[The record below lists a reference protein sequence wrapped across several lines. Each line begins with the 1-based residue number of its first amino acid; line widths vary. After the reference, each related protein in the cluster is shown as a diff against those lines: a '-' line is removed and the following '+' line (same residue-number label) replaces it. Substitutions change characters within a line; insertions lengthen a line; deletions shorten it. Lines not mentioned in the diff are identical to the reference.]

1 MKQRS
6 KSFLVFFLILSM
18 VLQTIGASFVHAA
31 GEVKPNVKVTRFNIY
46 KHKHKE
52 GDSPLTKLYS
62 TDQFD
67 LELDWDATM
76 YGNNLKQGDYFEV
89 QLPTEM
95 QFPLSGSATQFDLVD
110 TKGTVVAK
118 GKINAVNGGGGKI
131 VVTFTKSVENLYNV
145 KGTMKLEASFVR
157 SKIKVDSDNTF
168 TISVHGKPIT
178 HKIHVDKP
186 GSVEGEDLAKYAY
199 DPDNAEQKVQWVVRI
214 NLSKNLNM
222 QHTFVSDELS
232 PAGAKYLDGTIIL
245 REVEFDNT
253 GTVKKIIKE
262 YSQAELNSMI
272 KFNGDKSSFTLNI
285 GSPGK
290 KSFQLRYQTTYPDDK
305 IVNKVILKGDGIHKE
320 YHGGFNSASSSGT
333 GEGNKGKVKIV
344 KVDAIDPNIKLP
356 QAKFEIR
363 VKDTDELIETMVTGD
378 NGEAISKTTLNPIKK
393 YVLKEISTPPGY
405 QVEST
410 SENLEFKPDLNK
422 LTTVAVKNKRI
433 LTNICGRKT
442 WVNDDGY
449 NVRPSQIT
457 IQLVADGKDVPGKTQ
472 IVKPD
477 QNGDWKYEFKDLP
490 KYRTDKRDANG
501 DDIPIVYTVKEVKV
515 PEGYTSEVSGMNVKN
530 TFTPKEYD
538 FKFRKT
544 DVAGK
549 ELAGAKIKLSSDDGR
564 ATIKENGVKVPS
576 VEWISDG
583 TAKQLTLEPGNYT
596 FVETA
601 APEGFSLATTIKF
614 TVNKDGSVSGTT
626 VKVDGSTTI
635 ISMVDDYKYHPVT
648 VSKVDLGGTELPG
661 AKITVKS
668 ADGTNLISDNGKSVN
683 SVSWESTNTAKELK
697 LRAGKY
703 VFHEEAAPE
712 GYLTVTDIEFEVDK
726 DGNVKVTKV
735 AEDDIVKSEGG
746 KITITDRK
754 EISIKTEA
762 KVNGEKEVKAKGQLT
777 LTDKVSYKNLI
788 VGKTYTVNLVWMDKE
803 TNQPFLAEGNPIKA
817 ETTFVAQQA
826 DGEVELNVTV
836 DSNYFT
842 KETKLVAFE
851 EMFQNGVKV
860 AAHEDINDVD
870 QSVVVR
876 ENFNPVK
883 VSKVDLGGTELA
895 GAKITVK
902 SADGTNLINDNG
914 TKVNTISW
922 ESTDTAKE
930 LNLLPGKYVF
940 HEEAAPEGYLTVTD
954 IEFEV
959 DKDGNVKV
967 TKVAED
973 DIVKSEGG
981 KVTITDR
988 KKPTVETEAKVN
1000 GEKEDAPTDKVV
1012 LTDVVKYKNL
1022 IVGKKYTA
1030 KLVWMD
1036 KETGKPFLVDGKEVT
1051 AEKEFVAEQENG
1063 EVELSVT
1070 VDAKHFEKDTQ
1081 LVAFEEVY
1089 KDNVLVAAHKDIN
1102 DENQTVKVKQP
1113 KPDLKTEAK
1122 VNGEKE
1128 VKAKDE
1134 LTLTDKV
1141 SYKNL
1146 VIGKEYTVKL
1156 VWMDKETGKPFLAD
1170 GKELTAEKTFVAEAS
1185 EGEIELSV
1193 NVDSK
1198 YFEKDTTLVAFE
1210 KLFENN
1216 VEIGAHEDINDVD
1229 QSVVVRENF
1238 NPVKVSKVDLGGTE
1252 LAGAKI
1258 TVKSADGTNL
1268 INDNGTKVNTISWES
1283 TDTAKE
1289 LNLLPGKYVFHEE
1302 AAPEGYLTVTDIEF
1316 EVDKDGNV
1324 KVTKVAEDDIVKS
1337 EGGKVTITDRKKPTV
1352 ETEAK
1357 VNGEKEDAPTDKVVL
1372 TDVVKYKNLIV
1383 GKTYKAKLVWMDK
1396 ETGKPFLVDGKEVTV
1411 EKEFVAEQ
1419 ENGEIELSV
1428 TVDAK
1433 HFEKD
1438 TQLVAFEEV
1447 YKDNVLVAAHKDIN
1461 DENQTVRVNQPK
1473 SKLKTE
1479 AKVNGK
1485 KEAVLEQSLTLTDYV
1500 HYTNLVVGKEYTVKL
1515 VWMDKATGKELLVN
1529 GKPLTVEKTFVTEK
1543 SNGTIELSTVVEA
1556 KYLTQGKLVAF
1567 ETMYEKGRE
1576 IASHR
1581 DINDADQTILLKK
1594 PRLPKTNIGSNLTA
1608 YVNMLL
1614 GSGALVALLD
1624 SKRRKRSK

>member
-1 MKQRS
+1 MPA
-6 KSFLVFFLILSM
+6 VLSSGKNKEEM
-18 VLQTIGASFVHAA
+18 ANATGKTSEKKVNKVEKNNNIDKMLNNEIFALSRNVRG
-31 GEVKPNVKVTRFNIY
+31 GELKANVSITRFNIY
-46 KHKHKE
+46 KFKHQL
-52 GDSPLTKLYS
+52 GDPPVTKLYS
-62 TDQFD
+62 ADQFD
-67 LELDWDATM
+67 LELDWDASS
-76 YGNNLKQGDYFEV
+76 YGNSIKENDYFEV
-89 QLPTEM
+89 QLPTQM

-110 TKGTVVAK
+110 TSGTVVAK

-131 VVTFTKSVENLYNV
+131 VVTFTKSVEGLYNV
-145 KGTMKLEASFVR
+145 KGTMKLEASFVS
-157 SKIKVDSDNTF
+157 SKIKTDANNTF
-168 TISVHGKPIT
+168 TITVNGKPIT
-178 HKIHVDKP
+178 HTIHIDKP
-186 GSVEGEDLAKYAY
+186 GTLDGETLAKYAY
-199 DPDNAEQKVQWVVRI
+199 DPDKAEQKVQWVVRI
-214 NLSKNLNM
+214 NLSKGLNL
-222 QHTFVSDELS
+222 QHTFISDELS
-232 PAGAKYLDGTIIL
+232 PAGAKYLDGTIVL
-245 REVEFDNT
+245 KEVEYDNIGKVT
-253 GTVKKIIKE
+253 KVIKE

-344 KVDAIDPNIKLP
+344 KVDAIDPKIKLP

-410 SENLEFKPDLNK
+410 SENLEFTPDLNK

-501 DDIPIVYTVKEVKV
+501 DDIPIVYTVKEVQV

-746 KITITDRK
+746 KVTITDRK
-754 EISIKTEA
+754 KPTVETEAKVNGEKEDAPTNKVVLTDVVKYKNLIVGKTYKAKLVWMDKETGKPFLVDGKEVTAEKEFVAEQENGEIELSVTVDAKHFEKDTQLVAFEEVYKDNVLVAAHKDIDDENQTVKVKQPKPDLKTEA
-762 KVNGEKEVKAKGQLT
+762 KVNGEKEVKAKDELT
-777 LTDKVSYKNLI
+777 LTDKVSYKNLVI
-788 VGKTYTVNLVWMDKE
+788 GKTYTTKLVWMDKE
-803 TNQPFLAEGNPIKA
+803 TGKPFLVDGKELTAEK
-817 ETTFVAQQA
+817 TFVAEQEN
-826 DGEVELNVTV
+826 GELELTLTV
-836 DSNYFT
+836 DSKYFT
-842 KETKLVAFE
+842 KDTTLVAFE
-851 EMFQNGVKV
+851 KMFENNVEV

-902 SADGTNLINDNG
+902 SADGTNLIKDNG

-1000 GEKEDAPTDKVV
+1000 GEKEDAPT
-1012 LTDVVKYKNL
+1012 N
-1022 IVGKKYTA
+1022 
-1030 KLVWMD
+1030 
-1036 KETGKPFLVDGKEVT
+1036 
-1051 AEKEFVAEQENG
+1051 
-1063 EVELSVT
+1063 
-1070 VDAKHFEKDTQ
+1070 
-1081 LVAFEEVY
+1081 
-1089 KDNVLVAAHKDIN
+1089 
-1102 DENQTVKVKQP
+1102 
-1113 KPDLKTEAK
+1113 
-1122 VNGEKE
+1122 
-1128 VKAKDE
+1128 
-1134 LTLTDKV
+1134 
-1141 SYKNL
+1141 
-1146 VIGKEYTVKL
+1146 
-1156 VWMDKETGKPFLAD
+1156 
-1170 GKELTAEKTFVAEAS
+1170 
-1185 EGEIELSV
+1185 
-1193 NVDSK
+1193 
-1198 YFEKDTTLVAFE
+1198 
-1210 KLFENN
+1210 
-1216 VEIGAHEDINDVD
+1216 
-1229 QSVVVRENF
+1229 
-1238 NPVKVSKVDLGGTE
+1238 
-1252 LAGAKI
+1252 
-1258 TVKSADGTNL
+1258 
-1268 INDNGTKVNTISWES
+1268 
-1283 TDTAKE
+1283 
-1289 LNLLPGKYVFHEE
+1289 
-1302 AAPEGYLTVTDIEF
+1302 
-1316 EVDKDGNV
+1316 
-1324 KVTKVAEDDIVKS
+1324 
-1337 EGGKVTITDRKKPTV
+1337 
-1352 ETEAK
+1352 
-1357 VNGEKEDAPTDKVVL
+1357 KVVL

-1396 ETGKPFLVDGKEVTV
+1396 ETGKPFLVDGKEVTA

-1447 YKDNVLVAAHKDIN
+1447 YKDNVLVAAHKDID

-1529 GKPLTVEKTFVTEK
+1529 GKPLTVEKTFVAEK

-1567 ETMYEKGRE
+1567 ETMYEKGKE